1 MGAGG
6 PEERPF
12 AGTSLLKP
20 QECTVFMGREGTKRL
35 WQADGTASVKRRD
48 ERGLVS
54 WRTRGDSV
62 LLEQRCRGRRKR

>member
-12 AGTSLLKP
+12 AGMSFLKP
-20 QECTVFMGREGTKRL
+20 QEYTVLVGREGTKRV
-35 WQADGTASVKRRD
+35 WQADGTASAKPRD

-54 WRTRGDSV
+54 
-62 LLEQRCRGRRKR
+62 LEEPEVTQCC